1 MGITL
6 RAARVNAGMSQKIAA
21 QKIGIAVDTLGK
33 YERGLSFP
41 DVPIIQRIEEVYGV
55 SYKDLIF
62 CPNITIKS

>member
-55 SYKDLIF
+55 SYQDLIF